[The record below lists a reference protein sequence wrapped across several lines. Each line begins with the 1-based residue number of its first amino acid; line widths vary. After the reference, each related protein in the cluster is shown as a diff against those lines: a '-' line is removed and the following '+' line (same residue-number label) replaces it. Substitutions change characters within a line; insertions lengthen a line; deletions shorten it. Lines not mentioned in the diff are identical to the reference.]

1 MRSAPRG
8 QSATVEERRPRMM
21 STKISERNLSALR
34 PLTLI
39 VVMTG
44 MAAVVV
50 AATMQAAVAE
60 HAWLMMIVLAL
71 FLAPMSA
78 VNIPGIKATV
88 TLGDIVTISC
98 VVLFGPSAGIIAA
111 VAEGVVT
118 SLTMTKSPK
127 KLLYNVATGAISM
140 AGASLITQT
149 VFAQFGVPGLQMSVL
164 RMSGAV
170 GLFTLCYFL
179 ISTSLIAAYVAFSIG
194 EPVLRVWRRK
204 FLWTVMSY
212 IASGASALV
221 AFSLVGRLGYLVF
234 IVVIGVML
242 TMCLF
247 YRVYFRRF
255 QEPS

>member
-1 MRSAPRG
+1 
-8 QSATVEERRPRMM
+8 M
-21 STKISERNLSALR
+21 STKISGRNLSALM
-34 PLTLI
+34 PLTI
-39 VVMTG
+39 VVVIAGTVAVG
-44 MAAVVV
+44 AA
-50 AATMQAAVAE
+50 AAIQAAVSE

-71 FLAPMSA
+71 LMAPMSA
-78 VNIPGIKATV
+78 VKIPGIRATV

-118 SLTMTKSPK
+118 SLTITKSPK

-140 AGASLITQT
+140 AGASLITQA
-149 VFAQFGVPGLQMSVL
+149 VFDQFGVPGLEMSVL

-179 ISTSLIAAYVAFSIG
+179 ISTTLIAAYVAVSIG
-194 EPVLRVWRRK
+194 EPLLRVWRQK

-212 IASGASALV
+212 IGSGASALV

-234 IVVIGVML
+234 VVVIGVMFS
-242 TMCLF
+242 TCLF
-247 YRVYFRRF
+247 YRVYFRKF
-255 QEPS
+255 QKTP